1 LVLKIDAR
9 HETCFSD
16 DNGGL
21 KGKRGML
28 AIKNIRIENAR
39 LYPRKIVDQLLLAL
53 SNGTQL
59 HADESRIHFYDLE
72 ADGRKYFIYVSP
84 VNASVT
90 LIATWAKKR
99 KSSLSK
105 SAAHDP
111 WWRWIT
117 AHVKMRSYT

>member
-1 LVLKIDAR
+1 
-9 HETCFSD
+9 
-16 DNGGL
+16 
-21 KGKRGML
+21 M
-28 AIKNIRIENAR
+28 
-39 LYPRKIVDQLLLAL
+39 DQLLVEM

-59 HADESRIHFYDLE
+59 HADESRMHFYDLE

-99 KSSLSK
+99 QSSVSK
-105 SAAHDP
+105 TAARDP

-117 AHVKMRSYT
+117 AHTKIRSYT